1 MKVLI
6 HADEAKTI
14 ISKHL
19 RKFSSAYLPIKK
31 CAGRTLR
38 QDIISD
44 RPLPPFN
51 RSMMDGYALR
61 FSDIAKV
68 NSFNVTAVAAAG
80 SQQITLNN
88 KAGSCIEIM
97 TGAVVP
103 NDADIVV
110 PYEETEYLNDSEIR
124 ILPVKNRDVGSAI
137 HPIGSDHDSNEVL
150 VDAGCIIGSREI
162 AIAATCGYS
171 KLKISNN
178 PSIAVVTTGD
188 ELVSVSETP
197 KSYQNRRSNDLSIV
211 AALDLS
217 GYHVMELTHL
227 YDDRLSLKASLIK
240 LTESYEI
247 VIISGGI
254 SKGKKDFIPGV
265 LDEIGLVCQFH
276 GVAQKPGKPFGFW
289 SNDLC
294 SVFALPGNPQSTLT
308 CLHQYVLPALRAASG
323 NNINKNTCVDLLDA
337 TTGIENMTTFLPVS
351 VTAENKAAQC
361 PCQNSGDLVKIL
373 SSDGYIELPP
383 KAVYYPAGSSFLFYP
398 WA

>member
-1 MKVLI
+1 MKALI
-6 HADEAKTI
+6 QADVAKTI

-19 RKFSSAYLPIKK
+19 RKFPSSYLPIEK

-68 NSFNVTAVAAAG
+68 NSFNVTALAAAG

-103 NDADIVV
+103 NDADVVV
-110 PYEETEYLNDSEIR
+110 PYEETEFISDTEIR
-124 ILPVKNRDVGSAI
+124 ILPVKNREVGSAI
-137 HPIGSDHDSNEVL
+137 HPIGSDHNSNEVL
-150 VDAGCIIGSREI
+150 VHAGCIIGSREI
-162 AIAATCGYS
+162 AIAATCGYI
-171 KLKISNN
+171 KLEISNN
-178 PSIAVVTTGD
+178 PSIAVITTGD
-188 ELVSVSETP
+188 ELVSVSESP

-211 AALDLS
+211 AALNSS
-217 GYHVMELTHL
+217 GYQVRELTHL
-227 YDDRLSLKASLIK
+227 NDDRLGLKASLIR
-240 LTESYEI
+240 LTESHEVVI
-247 VIISGGI
+247 VSGGI

-265 LDEIGLVCQFH
+265 LDEIGLACQFH
-276 GVAQKPGKPFGFW
+276 GVAQKPGKPLGFW

-323 NNINKNTCVDLLDA
+323 NNIDKNTCVDLVDA
-337 TTGIENMTTFLPVS
+337 ATGDENMTIFLPVS
-351 VTAENKAAQC
+351 VTAENKAKQC

-373 SSDGYIELPP
+373 ASDGYIELPP
-383 KAVYYPAGSSFLFYP
+383 KAAYYPAGSSFLFYP
-398 WA
+398 WS

>member
-1 MKVLI
+1 MKALI
-6 HADEAKTI
+6 KADEAKTI

-19 RKFSSAYLPIKK
+19 RKFSSSYFPIEK
-31 CAGRTLR
+31 CARRTLR
-38 QDIISD
+38 QDIIAD

-61 FSDIAKV
+61 FSDINKV
-68 NSFNVTAVAAAG
+68 DSFNVSALAAAG
-80 SQQITLNN
+80 TKKLTLNN
-88 KAGSCIEIM
+88 KIGSCVEIM

-103 NDADIVV
+103 NGADIVV
-110 PYEETEYLNDSEIR
+110 PYEETEYLDNGEIR
-124 ILPVKNRDVGSAI
+124 LLPDNKRDIGGAI
-137 HPIGSDHDSNEVL
+137 HPIGSDHNNSEIL
-150 VDAGCIIGSREI
+150 VSAGCIIGSREI

-188 ELVSVSETP
+188 ELVSVSKTP
-197 KSYQNRRSNDLSIV
+197 KSYQNRRSNDLSMV
-211 AALDLS
+211 AALNS
-217 GYHVMELTHL
+217 WGYPVKECAHL
-227 YDDRLSLKASLIK
+227 NDERVSLKASLVRLI
-240 LTESYEI
+240 ESND
-247 VIISGGI
+247 VLLVSGGI

-265 LDEIGLVCQFH
+265 LDEIGLVCRFH

-323 NNINKNTCVDLLDA
+323 NNINKKTCVDLLDTA
-337 TTGIENMTTFLPVS
+337 TGIENMTTFLPVS
-351 VTAENKAAQC
+351 VTAENKATQC

-398 WA
+398 WS

>member
-1 MKVLI
+1 MKALI
-6 HADEAKTI
+6 QADEAKNI
-14 ISKHL
+14 INQHL
-19 RKFSSAYLPIKK
+19 RKFPSSFLPIEK
-31 CAGRTLR
+31 CVGRTLR

-68 NSFNVTAVAAAG
+68 NSFNVTALAAAG

-103 NDADIVV
+103 NNADVVV
-110 PYEETEYLNDSEIR
+110 PYEETEFISDTEIR
-124 ILPVKNRDVGSAI
+124 ILPVKNREVGSAI
-137 HPIGSDHDSNEVL
+137 HPIGSDHNSNEVL
-150 VDAGCIIGSREI
+150 VHAGCIIGSREI
-162 AIAATCGYS
+162 AIAATCGYI
-171 KLKISNN
+171 KLEISNN

-211 AALDLS
+211 AALNSS
-217 GYHVMELTHL
+217 GYQVRELTHL
-227 YDDRLSLKASLIK
+227 NDDRLGLKASLIR
-240 LTESYEI
+240 LTESHEVVI
-247 VIISGGI
+247 VSGGI

-265 LDEIGLVCQFH
+265 LDEIGLACQFH
-276 GVAQKPGKPFGFW
+276 GVAQKPGKPLGFW
-289 SNDLC
+289 SNDHC

-323 NNINKNTCVDLLDA
+323 NNIDKNTCVDLVDA
-337 TTGIENMTTFLPVS
+337 ATGDENMTIFLPVS
-351 VTAENKAAQC
+351 VTAENKAKQC

-373 SSDGYIELPP
+373 TSDGYIELPP

-398 WA
+398 WS

>member
-1 MKVLI
+1 MKALI
-6 HADEAKTI
+6 QADVAKTI

-19 RKFSSAYLPIKK
+19 RKFPSSYLPIEK

-61 FSDIAKV
+61 FSDIANV
-68 NSFNVTAVAAAG
+68 NSFNVTAVATAG

-124 ILPVKNRDVGSAI
+124 ILPIENRNVGSAI
-137 HPIGSDHDSNEVL
+137 HTIGSDHNSNEVL
-150 VDAGCIIGSREI
+150 VHAGCVIGSREI
-162 AIAATCGYS
+162 ALAATFGYV
-171 KLKISNN
+171 KLEISNN
-178 PSIAVVTTGD
+178 PSIAVITTGD
-188 ELVSVSETP
+188 ELVPVSKTP
-197 KSYQNRRSNDLSIV
+197 KSYQNRRSNDLSML
-211 AALDLS
+211 AALNSS
-217 GYHVMELTHL
+217 GYPVLECVHL
-227 YDDRLSLKASLIK
+227 DDERVSLKASLVR
-240 LTESYEI
+240 LVESYE
-247 VIISGGI
+247 VILVSGGI

-265 LDEIGLVCQFH
+265 LDEIGLVCKFH
-276 GVAQKPGKPFGFW
+276 GVAQKPGKPLGFW
-289 SNDLC
+289 CNDCC

-308 CLHQYVLPALRAASG
+308 CVHQYVLPALNAASG
-323 NNINKNTCVDLLDA
+323 QNIYKNTSVVLSDSLE
-337 TTGIENMTTFLPVS
+337 GIENTTTFLPVS
-351 VTAENKAAQC
+351 VNVENVATQC
-361 PCQNSGDLVKIL
+361 QCQNSGDLVKIL

-383 KAVYYPAGSSFLFYP
+383 KAVHYPAGSSFIFYP
-398 WA
+398 WS

>member
-1 MKVLI
+1 MKALI
-6 HADEAKTI
+6 QADVAKTI

-19 RKFSSAYLPIKK
+19 RKFPSSYLPIEK

-61 FSDIAKV
+61 FSDIANV
-68 NSFNVTAVAAAG
+68 NSFNVTAVATAG

-124 ILPVKNRDVGSAI
+124 ILPIENRNVGSAI
-137 HPIGSDHDSNEVL
+137 HSIGSDHNSNEVL
-150 VDAGCIIGSREI
+150 VHAGCVIGSREI
-162 AIAATCGYS
+162 ALAATFGYV
-171 KLKISNN
+171 KLEISNN
-178 PSIAVVTTGD
+178 PSIAVITTGD
-188 ELVSVSETP
+188 ELVPVSETP
-197 KSYQNRRSNDLSIV
+197 KPYQSRRSNDLSIV
-211 AALDLS
+211 AALDIS
-217 GYHVMELTHL
+217 GYPVKQLMHL
-227 YDDRLSLKASLIK
+227 NDDRLSLKKSLIR
-240 LTESYEI
+240 LTESHEI
-247 VIISGGI
+247 VIVSGGI

-276 GVAQKPGKPFGFW
+276 GVAQKPGKPLGFW

-308 CLHQYVLPALRAASG
+308 CLHQYVLPALKAASG

-337 TTGIENMTTFLPVS
+337 ATGIENITTFLPVS
-351 VTAENKAAQC
+351 VTAENKATQC
-361 PCQNSGDLVKIL
+361 SPQNSGDLVKIL

-383 KAVYYPAGSSFLFYP
+383 KAVYYPAGSSFIFYP
-398 WA
+398 WS